1 MPPLNDNASYKI
13 QNGVAA
19 LKGPEA
25 DHWWAAMEPQ
35 IESINEKGFSTL
47 PKGFSSHHKKMAPY
61 IQLNSHQ
68 SVHCHR
74 ARLIATGFNQVA
86 GIDFHKT
93 FSAML
98 IITSLKT
105 TISVAGPT

>member
-1 MPPLNDNASYKI
+1 MSF
-13 QNGVAA
+13 QNVTIA
-19 LKGPEA
+19 LEGLEA
-25 DHWWAAMEPQ
+25 DNWWVALISE